1 MDRRTPGVRGPVR
14 NVAGAT
20 RKEIPL
26 VTDLSAFAALVA
38 LDHGLCVLSTLRRDG
53 SVQASVVNAGVLPHP
68 LTGEQVVAL
77 VAVGGARKLHN
88 LRADPRATIVARA
101 GWRWA
106 AVEGTAEIL
115 GPDDP
120 HPDVD
125 GETLRAL
132 LRDIF
137 RAAGGTHD
145 DWDTYDRVMAEERR
159 AAVLIAPR
167 RAYTNPE
174 TR

>member
-1 MDRRTPGVRGPVR
+1 M
-14 NVAGAT
+14 
-20 RKEIPL
+20 
-26 VTDLSAFAALVA
+26 TDISAFAEL
-38 LDHGLCVLSTLRRDG
+38 LSRDHGLCVVSTMRRDG
-53 SVQASVVNAGVLPHP
+53 SIQASVVNAGVMPHP

-77 VAVGGARKLHN
+77 VAVGGARKLHH

-101 GWRWA
+101 GWQWA
-106 AVEGTAEIL
+106 AVEGNAEII

-125 GETLRAL
+125 SQRLRAL

-159 AAVLIAPR
+159 AAVLLVPR
-167 RAYTNPE
+167 RIYTNPE
-174 TR
+174 TRQGAQ